1 MKPSGASGRRVG
13 ETPATQS
20 RSGEKPSSALLPP
33 STAIRSRF
41 RNITQQPQL
50 ARGTKRFLAD
60 DSPDGILSLK
70 PSSSQLSWLNSHE
83 TPIRAGNLGAP
94 LVDTILRPQRLFS
107 FGSPTSDTKTSPARS
122 ILESTQRGTEYVGRI
137 EALRREAER
146 AKFELQQVELEREK
160 DRDEA
165 LQIKQKLEH
174 SLLEQTKRVEKLER
188 ERKWLVEQE
197 DRLEEQRKAIESEQ
211 AVQRQKYERKIDKIT
226 EAAYELQERLQTA
239 KQQLHTTQS
248 EHAKQL
254 LDQQERL
261 AAAERTIAELQ
272 VQKNGEARV
281 DTALQYT
288 VDSLR
293 KDVEAKDRDIA
304 DLQQQLQR
312 LSGSDE
318 PASPSQTRIVRL
330 ERDLQEQCNY
340 IRAIEQQNKQ
350 LRAESRRLSELA
362 ASYEQE
368 RETRVS
374 LEAKVQRL
382 EAQQCGYAAMEAQI
396 KAMEQE
402 REQWARVFQG
412 ADPSPKDE
420 TAASSPYAVA
430 KLVASQRQTIQTLE
444 AKVET
449 LQAEVE
455 AAAKQAQK
463 AASNVNQHR
472 QERQRLEQDLAA
484 EKQQT
489 FRLKNTCQH
498 AEREAAFLRDQLHS
512 YDSEEASL
520 MKGNYDEQK
529 AERIRQLEAF
539 IDEQRSWIASTD
551 QGTPH
556 ADSGV
561 SKALLQSY
569 REDAE
574 QKQKELEAAK
584 HEYELLM
591 KRFEELEQETARLE
605 HQVGAGLGYNP
616 RTTRVLQ
623 LIDNPAARD
632 FAIRSE
638 KLTALTAENQ
648 ALLERI
654 RQLEQSGGAQPA
666 VSSGDAEDTQS
677 PFFHTI
683 DNLRTENQSLTK
695 QLEDS
700 AKLISRLKRE
710 WKKKVAELRE
720 VVYAVLG
727 YRVDFLS
734 NGSVRFTSMYAAN
747 VDQSFVFTS
756 GDGDQGVMNL
766 LGGGS
771 KSYLQG
777 LRNDICYWVQER
789 GSIPGFMA
797 TITLQNFEAKA

>member
-463 AASNVNQHR
+463 AASDVDQHR

>member
-1 MKPSGASGRRVG
+1 
-13 ETPATQS
+13 
-20 RSGEKPSSALLPP
+20 
-33 STAIRSRF
+33 
-41 RNITQQPQL
+41 
-50 ARGTKRFLAD
+50 
-60 DSPDGILSLK
+60 
-70 PSSSQLSWLNSHE
+70 
-83 TPIRAGNLGAP
+83 
-94 LVDTILRPQRLFS
+94 
-107 FGSPTSDTKTSPARS
+107 
-122 ILESTQRGTEYVGRI
+122 
-137 EALRREAER
+137 
-146 AKFELQQVELEREK
+146 
-160 DRDEA
+160 
-165 LQIKQKLEH
+165 
-174 SLLEQTKRVEKLER
+174 
-188 ERKWLVEQE
+188 
-197 DRLEEQRKAIESEQ
+197 
-211 AVQRQKYERKIDKIT
+211 KYERKIDKIT

-239 KQQLHTTQS
+239 KQQLHTTRS

-463 AASNVNQHR
+463 AASDVDQHR

>member
-1 MKPSGASGRRVG
+1 MNPSGASGKRVG

-20 RSGEKPSSALLPP
+20 RSISSAVLPP

-41 RNITQQPQL
+41 RNINQQPQL

-60 DSPDGILSLK
+60 DSPNGI
-70 PSSSQLSWLNSHE
+70 PYPRPPGSQTSWLNSHE

-107 FGSPTSDTKTSPARS
+107 FGSPPSGTKISPARS
-122 ILESTQRGTEYVGRI
+122 ILESTQRGNEYVGRI

-165 LQIKQKLEH
+165 LRIKQQLEH

-197 DRLEEQRKAIESEQ
+197 DRLAEQRKAIESEQ
-211 AVQRQKYERKIDKIT
+211 AAQRQKYERKIDKIT
-226 EAAYELQERLQTA
+226 EAAYELQGRLQAA
-239 KQQLHTTQS
+239 KQQLYTTRS

-254 LDQQERL
+254 QDQQERL

-272 VQKNGEARV
+272 VQKSGEARA

-293 KDVEAKDRDIA
+293 KDLEAKDRDIS

-318 PASPSQTRIVRL
+318 PASPSQTRVVRL

-340 IRAIEQQNKQ
+340 IQAIEQQNKQ

-362 ASYEQE
+362 ANYEKE
-368 RETRVS
+368 RESRVS
-374 LEAKVQRL
+374 LETKVQRL
-382 EAQQCGYAAMEAQI
+382 EAQQRDYAAMEAQV

-402 REQWARVFQG
+402 REQWTRVFQG
-412 ADPSPKDE
+412 ADTSPEDE
-420 TAASSPYAVA
+420 TTVSSPYAVA

-449 LQAEVE
+449 LQAEAE

-463 AASNVNQHR
+463 AAADVD
-472 QERQRLEQDLAA
+472 ERRRELQQLEQELAA
-484 EKQQT
+484 EKQQV
-489 FRLKNTCQH
+489 FRLKTTCQH

-539 IDEQRSWIASTD
+539 IDEQRSWIASID
-551 QGTPH
+551 QGMPH
-556 ADSGV
+556 PDSGV

-591 KRFEELEQETARLE
+591 KRFDELEQETARLE

-654 RQLEQSGGAQPA
+654 RQLEQAGGTQPA
-666 VSSGDAEDTQS
+666 VPNGDAEDTQS